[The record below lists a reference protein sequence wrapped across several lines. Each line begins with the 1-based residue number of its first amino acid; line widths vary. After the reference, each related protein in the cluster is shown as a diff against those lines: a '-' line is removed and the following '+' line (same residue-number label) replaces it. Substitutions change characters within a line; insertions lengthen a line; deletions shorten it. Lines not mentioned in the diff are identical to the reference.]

1 MQAEFRALYLP
12 SFLRTLLN
20 NPIDAFIAIDP
31 ILMHAYTTFAKMHFP
46 SEGINRFL
54 REHQTETVELRAKA
68 LSLIVDWSDRKKIV
82 SLRP

>member
-1 MQAEFRALYLP
+1 
-12 SFLRTLLN
+12 
-20 NPIDAFIAIDP
+20 
-31 ILMHAYTTFAKMHFP
+31 MHAYTTFAKMHFP